1 MSTTPSASPQPPATG
16 PTAAPAAKGG
26 GAKVFLWILG
36 IFFGLVFLVVLSI
49 GAVAYYAVHKV
60 KQFADNPVLT
70 AAKFMVAANP
80 DLETVSSDDNT
91 IVVHDRKTGKN
102 ETMKI
107 DPEKK
112 TMVVT
117 DDQGKT
123 VTFKLDPQR
132 NTLVMTD
139 ENGKTAT
146 VSANTNGLVLTDP
159 QGKTATISADQQSG
173 TVQMTGADGST
184 VKIGTNADKAPSW
197 VPVYP
202 GATPQ
207 STFSASSAKEQGGTY
222 SFVTADGPDKVLDYY
237 EGALKS
243 GGMKTSNAI
252 NKINGQTS
260 GWVTGSSDGD
270 KRSVMVTVG
279 VQNDGTHVAVVFS
292 NKQ

>member
-1 MSTTPSASPQPPATG
+1 MSTTPSASPQPSATG
-16 PTAAPAAKGG
+16 PAAAPPAKGG
-26 GAKVFLWILG
+26 AAKIILWILG
-36 IFFGLVFLVVLSI
+36 IFFGLVVLVVLGI
-49 GAVAYYAVHKV
+49 TAVTYYAVHKV

-80 DLETVSSDDNT
+80 DLETVSSDNNT

-102 ETMKI
+102 ATMKI

-112 TMVVT
+112 TMVLT

-123 VTFKLDPQR
+123 TTWKLDPQR
-132 NTLVMTD
+132 NSLVITD
-139 ENGKTAT
+139 ETGKTAT
-146 VSANTNGLVLTDP
+146 VTADKNSLVMTDAT
-159 QGKTATISADQQSG
+159 GKTATISADSQAG
-173 TVQMTGADGST
+173 TVQMTGPDGNT
-184 VKIGTNADKAPSW
+184 VKIGANAEKAPAW

-207 STFSASSAKEQGGTY
+207 STFSASSAKEQSGTY
-222 SFVTADGPDKVLDYY
+222 AFVTADAPDKVLDYY

-260 GWVTGSSDGD
+260 GWVTGSNDSQ

-279 VQNDGTHVAVVFS
+279 MQNDGTHVAVVFS
-292 NKQ
+292 NKE